1 MIPFAKLKQF
11 LRKSIMQLKNWLL
24 GKRVYLT
31 SEKNDWQAVK
41 NNCDAFHEETVLR
54 QKQEQTKKRR
64 TRKNL
69 KTHQE

>member
-1 MIPFAKLKQF
+1 MTPFAKLKQF
-11 LRKSIMQLKNWLL
+11 LRNSIMQLKNWLV
-24 GKRVYLT
+24 GKRIYLK
-31 SEKNDWQAVK
+31 SVDNGWQAVK